1 VHALDT
7 LAFQALFDQPLT
19 NGAEDVGTEY
29 TGESIRHLSMLITDK
44 LKNCAAANRDLGLNG
59 EHR

>member
-44 LKNCAAANRDLGLNG
+44 LIKLRRSEQGSRP
-59 EHR
+59 ER